1 MQETLITSQPC
12 VPYTTHWHIYNE
24 GEFYRTYRWHGDGV
38 TFFTQNPAYSTGRP
52 RDPDGMRG
60 HAWGPERD
68 DLDTQTCTAPLAH
81 PVAWWW
87 RRRWACALNAY
98 GKRCD
103 LRAPMFWLDRHKWRE
118 AHCSGRQCIVETC
131 RPGMRETSL
140 DSASCSR

>member
-1 MQETLITSQPC
+1 MQIRETVWYARQNTLGYWGWVCSLR
-12 VPYTTHWHIYNE
+12 THE
-24 GEFYRTYRWHGDGV
+24 VDPMSLLL
-38 TFFTQNPAYSTGRP
+38 QNPNFSTGMP
-52 RDPDGMRG
+52 PDPPGMRG

-103 LRAPMFWLDRHKWRE
+103 LRRPHGWLELYKWRE
-118 AHCSGRQCIVETC
+118 THCSGRQCIVETC
-131 RPGMRETSL
+131 RPGTRETSL
-140 DSASCSR
+140 DLASCSR